1 MRLGI
6 FSKTF
11 ERPTLEGKLDA
22 VKATGLSVIQFNLSC
37 AGLPSLPHEIDLET
51 AVYIRQECEK
61 RHLHIAAVSG
71 TFNMIHPDRQR
82 LRDDIRRFRHLA
94 AMCHSMGT
102 SVITLC
108 TGTRDK
114 DNMWRAHPDN
124 NSPEAWDDLLT
135 TMRELVN
142 IAVEYE
148 LELAVEPEPANVIS
162 DAVKARRLLDTMD
175 SPRLKIVLDAANL
188 FQPNEGMPLAEV
200 IEQALSLLSEHV
212 IMAHAKDY
220 STIQGLQ
227 YRAAGTG
234 EMDYEAYMKLLHA
247 SHFSGP
253 LILHGLHEHEVPQSI
268 SYLKSQIEAAML

>member
-11 ERPTLEGKLDA
+11 ERPTLEENLDA

-51 AVYIRQECEK
+51 AVYIREECEK

-82 LRDDIRRFRHLA
+82 LRGDIRRFRQLA

-114 DNMWRAHPDN
+114 DNMWREHPDN
-124 NSPEAWDDLLT
+124 DSQEAWDDLLT
-135 TMRELVN
+135 TLHEVVN
-142 IAVEYE
+142 MAEEFE
-148 LELAVEPEPANVIS
+148 LELAIEPEPANVIS

-175 SPRLKIVLDAANL
+175 SPRLKVVLDAANL
-188 FQPNEGMPLAEV
+188 FSPTERRPLAEV
-200 IEQALSLLSEHV
+200 IGQALSLLSEHV
-212 IMAHAKDY
+212 IIAHAKDY
-220 STIQGLQ
+220 STVDGLH
-227 YRAAGTG
+227 YTAAGTG
-234 EMDYEAYMKLLHA
+234 ELDYKAYMKLLHA
-247 SHFSGP
+247 YHFKGP
-253 LILHGLHEHEVPQSI
+253 LILHGLHERQVPQSV
-268 SYLKSQIEAAML
+268 SYLKSQITAAML

>member
-11 ERPTLEGKLDA
+11 ERPTLEENLDA

-37 AGLPSLPHEIDLET
+37 AGLSSLPDVIDLET
-51 AVYIRQECEK
+51 AVHIREECEK

-82 LRDDIRRFRHLA
+82 LRDDIRRFRQLA

-124 NSPEAWDDLLT
+124 ESSEAWDDLLA

-142 IAVEYE
+142 MAEEFE
-148 LELAVEPEPANVIS
+148 LELAIEPEPANVIS
-162 DAVKARRLLDTMD
+162 DAVKARRLLDTMG
-175 SPRLKIVLDAANL
+175 SPRLKVVLDAANL
-188 FQPNEGMPLAEV
+188 FSPTERRPLTEV
-200 IEQALSLLSEHV
+200 IDQVLSLLSEHV

-220 STIQGLQ
+220 STVDGLQ
-227 YRAAGTG
+227 YKAAGTG
-234 EMDYEAYMKLLHA
+234 ELDYKAYMKLLYA
-247 SHFSGP
+247 YHFKGP
-253 LILHGLHEHEVPQSI
+253 LILHGLYEREVPQSI
-268 SYLKSQIEAAML
+268 SYLKSQITAAML

>member
-11 ERPTLEGKLDA
+11 ERPTLEGNLDA

-37 AGLPSLPHEIDLET
+37 LGLPSLPHEIDLET
-51 AVYIRQECEK
+51 AVYIREECEK

-71 TFNMIHPDRQR
+71 TFNMIHPDRER
-82 LRDDIRRFRHLA
+82 LRGDIRRFCHLA

-124 NSPEAWDDLLT
+124 KSPEAWDDLLT

-142 IAVEYE
+142 IAEEFE
-148 LELAVEPEPANVIS
+148 LELAIEPEPANVIS

-175 SPRLKIVLDAANL
+175 SSRLKVVLDAANL
-188 FQPNEGMPLAEV
+188 FSPTERRPLAEV
-200 IEQALSLLSEHV
+200 IDQALSLLSEHV
-212 IMAHAKDY
+212 IIAHAKDY
-220 STIQGLQ
+220 STVDGLH
-227 YRAAGTG
+227 YTAAGTG
-234 EMDYEAYMKLLHA
+234 ELDYKAYIKLLHTY
-247 SHFSGP
+247 HFKGP
-253 LILHGLHEHEVPQSI
+253 LILHGLHERQVPQSV
-268 SYLKSQIEAAML
+268 SYLKSKITAAML